1 MIDGPRAMAARQPQV
16 GEQIQ
21 RLDKAISHAVEL
33 RQKLEER
40 ISVILRNGG
49 PTFDGPKPDRTQ
61 MVPMAE
67 ELANIIERVDVLSNG
82 LDDILQRVEL

>member
-1 MIDGPRAMAARQPQV
+1 MRDGPMPMAAKQPQV

-33 RQKLEER
+33 QQKLEER
-40 ISVILRNGG
+40 ISGILRNGCPIG
-49 PTFDGPKPDRTQ
+49 DGPKPERTQ

-82 LDDILQRVEL
+82 LNDILLRVEL